1 MTFVLSLVAAYFI
14 ISIFGIAILKLIE
27 IILNEFKN
35 NFFKIMADYQENCIK
50 NDNKPKLVQSIRFEF
65 LLENIFLF
73 IIPYFPDVSINSL
86 EEDMGSL
93 IRKRNKYRNVVE
105 YFLYRLSPFRLIN
118 FIIIILLLELNGIS
132 MMGYLKIVY
141 TWIIEHFATL
151 KSLLLIVPS
160 SIALLLIL
168 MSYFFTSRKGL
179 LARAKNKINL
189 EDFETI
195 VKFHKKNRMLLSEIT
210 LEGYRN
216 INWVFHYRKNLIK
229 AFKQKQTDKFN
240 ETCNRLYDSLEKIP
254 KIAELD
260 AFVSENDKYKD
271 LYPFIFMGV
280 KHLSVYKLQS
290 MYNNIGNPKSRLNK
304 LNGTFCTKDAV
315 KNQIDFLVKYNQFE
329 EGFNKQLLHTLK
341 NAIIIEKYLN
351 KIHPQFRK
359 NNSLFFIVA
368 FITNKDK

>member
-1 MTFVLSLVAAYFI
+1 MTFVISLIAAYFI
-14 ISIFGIAILKLIE
+14 ISIFGVAILKLIE
-27 IILNEFKN
+27 VILNEFKDS
-35 NFFKIMADYQENCIK
+35 FFKTMADYQENCIK
-50 NDNKPKLVQSIRFEF
+50 NDNKPKLVQSIRFEL

-73 IIPYFPDVSINSL
+73 IIPYFPDVSRNPL
-86 EEDMGSL
+86 EEDMGLL
-93 IRKRNKYRNVVE
+93 IRKRNIFRNTVE

-118 FIIIILLLELNGIS
+118 FMIIILLLELNGIS
-132 MMGYLKIVY
+132 VIEYLKIVY
-141 TWIIEHFATL
+141 TWVIEHLTTL
-151 KSLLLIVPS
+151 KSLLLIVPA

-195 VKFHKKNRMLLSEIT
+195 VRFHKKNRMLLSEIT

-216 INWVFHYRKNLIK
+216 INWVFHYRKKLIRT
-229 AFKQKQTDKFN
+229 FKQEETDKFN
-240 ETCNRLYDSLEKIP
+240 DTCNRLYNSLEEIP

-280 KHLSVYKLQS
+280 KHPSFYKLHS
-290 MYNNIGNPKSRLNK
+290 MYSNISNPKSRLNK
-304 LNGTFCTKDAV
+304 LNRTFCTKEAV
-315 KNQIDFLVKYNQFE
+315 KNQIDFLVKYKQFE
-329 EGFNKQLLHTLK
+329 EGINKQLIHTLK
-341 NAIIIEKYLN
+341 NAIIIEKYLD

-359 NNSLFFIVA
+359 NNSLFFIIA